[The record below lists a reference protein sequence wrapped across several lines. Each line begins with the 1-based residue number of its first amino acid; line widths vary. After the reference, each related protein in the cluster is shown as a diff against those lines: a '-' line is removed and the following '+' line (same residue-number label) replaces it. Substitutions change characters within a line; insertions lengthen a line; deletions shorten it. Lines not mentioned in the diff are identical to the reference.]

1 MKECETTIE
10 DQKGSK
16 VTENKFSYNDI
27 LDSVHMI
34 ENLDSNK
41 PPPLV
46 PCKEP
51 EEPVKIV
58 PEEKKRLRVLRL
70 VLHRTLMLK
79 NAYKTKRC
87 KLTIKLI

>member
-58 PEEKKRLRVLRL
+58 PEEKKALESAPFGSAQ
-70 VLHRTLMLK
+70 
-79 NAYKTKRC
+79 NANVKKC
-87 KLTIKLI
+87 IQDEAMQIDHKLI